1 MGADPGWGGGYPCD
15 DESVCA
21 LEIGPGL
28 GAMTRELSDL
38 FSKVSELLSDPD
50 SAQKIKSIAA
60 SLSGGGSES
69 SEEFSDSRALVSSDE
84 GASGGDLLPSF
95 GFTSSHSREVN
106 LLNALRPYLRSSRA
120 EKVDRALK
128 AIRVIDLLSRIR

>member
-1 MGADPGWGGGYPCD
+1 M
-15 DESVCA
+15 
-21 LEIGPGL
+21 
-28 GAMTRELSDL
+28 SDL
-38 FSKVSELLSDPD
+38 FSKVSELLSDPE

-60 SLSGGGSES
+60 SLSGEGSDPAEDSSES
-69 SEEFSDSRALVSSDE
+69 LPLPLPDE

-95 GFTSSHSREVN
+95 GVASSHSREIN